1 MAKKGLKEDRS
12 LPSTCHNDPHD
23 ETLQGEN
30 QRLDLKMSVLKER
43 FKMVRGTSR
52 SRRRTTTLNNPKM
65 EEWFETNGEPPHKE
79 ER

>member
-12 LPSTCHNDPHD
+12 LPSTCH